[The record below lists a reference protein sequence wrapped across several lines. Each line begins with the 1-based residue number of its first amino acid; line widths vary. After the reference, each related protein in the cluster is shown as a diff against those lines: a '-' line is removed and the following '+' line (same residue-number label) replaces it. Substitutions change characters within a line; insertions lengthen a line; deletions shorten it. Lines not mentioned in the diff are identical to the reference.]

1 MIYNPIFSALNQNN
15 MLQQF
20 QEFKK
25 TFTGDP
31 REEVQKL
38 LDSGKMSQE
47 EFNRLAN
54 MANQMQSLFGK

>member
-1 MIYNPIFSALNQNN
+1 MNNPIFNALNQNN

-20 QEFKK
+20 QEFRR

-31 REEVQKL
+31 KEEVQKL
-38 LDSGKMSQE
+38 LDSGKMSPE

-54 MANQMQSLFGK
+54 MVNQMQSLFK